1 MMKITTIGLD
11 LAKRVFQVHG
21 NHAAGAVVLRRQLKR
36 RQVAA
41 FFAKLPPCLIG
52 IEACG
57 TGHHWGRTLQG
68 LGHQVR
74 LIPPAYA
81 KAYVRRNKTDPADA
95 EAICEAV
102 SRPSMRFV
110 PIKSET
116 DQAMAAVHRVR
127 ERLIAQ
133 RTQMINM
140 LRGQMAEFGQVVAK
154 GPQHVKELVA
164 ALAEPESVPEPLRQ
178 MLLGVA
184 RLLVALKDQIAVL
197 DKEILAWHRNN
208 APSCRLATIA
218 GYGPILSSAMAVR
231 VQQPERF
238 RCGRDLSAWIGLVPK
253 QNSSGGKIRLG
264 AISKQGDVYLRR
276 LLINGAQAVLNSK
289 RAKDDPWIARLL
301 QTKPRL
307 VVAVALANKMAR
319 IAWAVMV
326 RGTDFRRATA
336 AA

>member
-1 MMKITTIGLD
+1 MTQITTIGLD

-21 NHAAGAVVLRRQLKR
+21 VDGAGATVLRRQLKR
-36 RQVAA
+36 RQVAP
-41 FFAKLPPCLIG
+41 FFAKLPTCLIG

-57 TGHHWGRTLQG
+57 TGHHWARTLQA
-68 LGHQVR
+68 LGHEVR

-95 EAICEAV
+95 AAICEAV

-110 PIKSET
+110 PVKSKA

-133 RTQMINM
+133 RTMLINT
-140 LRGQMAEFGQVVAK
+140 LRGHMAEFGIAAAT

-164 ALAEPESVPEPLRQ
+164 ELAEPDSVPEPLRQ
-178 MLLGVA
+178 ALLALV
-184 RLLVALKDQIAVL
+184 RLLAELKEQIAAL
-197 DKEILAWHRNN
+197 DNQIVSWHRHN
-208 APSCRLATIA
+208 PCSRRLAGID

-231 VQQPERF
+231 VQHPERF
-238 RCGRDLSAWIGLVPK
+238 CSGRDLAAWIGLVPK

-264 AISKQGDVYLRR
+264 RISKQGDVYLRR
-276 LLINGAQAVLNSK
+276 LLVNGAMAVLNSK
-289 RAKDDPWIARLL
+289 RAKTDPWIARLL
-301 QTKPRL
+301 ETKPRL
-307 VVAVALANKMAR
+307 VAAVALANKMAR

-326 RGTDFRRATA
+326 RGTDFRRAPA
-336 AA
+336 IA